1 MYLSKNKI
9 TILWALFIAVLSF
22 LPGSKLPKTEI
33 TNIDL
38 AVHFFFYCVFTF
50 LLIVGNIRQS
60 QFQLLKNK
68 PVLMALCV
76 SIPYGG
82 MVEIIQGTEFISR
95 STELSDFIANSIGSV
110 IGVILFF
117 MIYSSPSKF
126 TTWNKK

>member
-1 MYLSKNKI
+1 
-9 TILWALFIAVLSF
+9 
-22 LPGSKLPKTEI
+22 
-33 TNIDL
+33 
-38 AVHFFFYCVFTF
+38 
-50 LLIVGNIRQS
+50 
-60 QFQLLKNK
+60 
-68 PVLMALCV
+68 MALCV